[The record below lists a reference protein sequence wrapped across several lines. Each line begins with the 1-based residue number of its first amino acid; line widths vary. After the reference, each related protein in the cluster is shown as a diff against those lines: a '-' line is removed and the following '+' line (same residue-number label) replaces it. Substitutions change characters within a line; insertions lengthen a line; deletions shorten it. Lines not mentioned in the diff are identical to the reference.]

1 MIGYASRTGT
11 RANLDALR
19 AAGWRLLFTPSEPR
33 TPPAGWAYAL
43 DNGAWTAHTRGQ
55 PFDGDAFSRAV
66 DRIGRGADWIVI
78 PDCVADRARSLEMAA
93 EWTPRLRGVA
103 PLMLAI
109 QDGMSREDVAP
120 WLAEGVGL
128 FLGGSTAYKLASCR
142 GWGAIARDAGVPFH
156 VARVNSARRAARARE
171 AGATSI
177 DGSGPSRFRDA
188 LRRIERGVR
197 QESFVW

>member
-33 TPPAGWAYAL
+33 TPPAGWGYAL
-43 DNGAWTAHTRGQ
+43 DNGAWTAHTRGV
-55 PFDGDAFSRAV
+55 PFDGDAFARAV
-66 DRIGRGADWIVI
+66 DRIGNGADWIVI
-78 PDCVADRARSLEMAA
+78 PDCVADRDRSLAMA
-93 EWTPRLRGVA
+93 VA

-120 WLAEGVGL
+120 YLAQGVGL

-142 GWGAIARDAGVPFH
+142 AWGAVAREACVSFH

-177 DGSGPSRFRDA
+177 DGSGPSRFKDA